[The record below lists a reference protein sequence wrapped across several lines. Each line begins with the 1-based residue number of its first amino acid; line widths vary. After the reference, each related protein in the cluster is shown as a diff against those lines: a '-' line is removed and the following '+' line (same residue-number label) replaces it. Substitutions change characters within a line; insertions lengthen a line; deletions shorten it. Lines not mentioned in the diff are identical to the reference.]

1 MTQSQFDTR
10 PTLSPE
16 GNRRKEAI
24 RAAACQAT
32 ADRRRGVRFLTTV
45 SIAAVPLVLVVAVWS
60 QLPRGVARVPAPDG
74 VRAQDPPDGDT
85 DSTAGNARLTEI
97 VQDDGTPVYRNIRF
111 VVIADRPAVAVHTI
125 DDDELLD
132 LLARAGRPS
141 ALIRIGDRVLVVE
154 HARVARQST
163 DVPDTSRGE
172 HLDGLIGQTGDEASG
187 A

>member
-1 MTQSQFDTR
+1 MTQSQFDSRT
-10 PTLSPE
+10 TLSPE
-16 GNRRKEAI
+16 GNRRKESI

-45 SIAAVPLVLVVAVWS
+45 AVAALPLILAVAVWR
-60 QLPRGVARVPAPDG
+60 QLPTRAGLLPAGDG
-74 VRAQDPPDGDT
+74 VRAQAPPDADA
-85 DSTAGNARLTEI
+85 DSTADNAHLTEI

-141 ALIRIGDRVLVVE
+141 GLIRIGDRVMVVE
-154 HARVARQST
+154 HARVARQEIT
-163 DVPDTSRGE
+163 VPDASRGE
-172 HLDGLIGQTGDEASG
+172 HLDGPIGQTGDEASG

>member
-1 MTQSQFDTR
+1 MTQSRSDNRT
-10 PTLSPE
+10 TLSPE
-16 GNRRKEAI
+16 GNRRKAAI
-24 RAAACQAT
+24 RAAACKAT
-32 ADRRRGVRFLTTV
+32 ADRRRGARFVTT
-45 SIAAVPLVLVVAVWS
+45 IAVAALPLILAVAVWS
-60 QLPRGVARVPAPDG
+60 QLPTRAGLLPAGDG
-74 VRAQDPPDGDT
+74 VRAQATPDANS

-97 VQDDGTPVYRNIRF
+97 VQNDGTPVYRNIRF
-111 VVIADRPAVAVHTI
+111 VVIADRPAVVVHTI

-141 ALIRIGDRVLVVE
+141 GLIRIGDRVMVVE

-172 HLDGLIGQTGDEASG
+172 HLDGPIGQTSDEASG